1 MILPSSLSRKA
12 KGAAGRDPA
21 GGEIPMMVPASTY
34 SIGCPD
40 SQGSS
45 VKCGCK
51 TKAIFR
57 SKSVLLLEMDLLKRD
72 GVNMWRA
79 VIVVGIVFALL
90 AYACIVVG
98 ARSEDN
104 RAGGN

>member
-1 MILPSSLSRKA
+1 MTPPGIMILPSSHSPHRNGDQA
-12 KGAAGRDPA
+12 MRAADRDPA

-51 TKAIFR
+51 IKAIFR
-57 SKSVLLLEMDLLKRD
+57 SKSVLLLEMDLLKRE
-72 GVNMWRA
+72 G
-79 VIVVGIVFALL
+79 
-90 AYACIVVG
+90 
-98 ARSEDN
+98 
-104 RAGGN
+104 